1 MIDARH
7 TGKLYLGRV
16 AIRDKFVKE
25 ALKNRVPLRILH
37 DHNYMII
44 QPYDIEFLQ
53 KGKSAK
59 PVADQFSAEKHYL
72 IYFVWKPSVKF
83 KQAPMFKED

>member
-16 AIRDKFVKE
+16 VIRDKFVKE
-25 ALKNRVPLRILH
+25 ALKHRVPLRILH
-37 DHNYMII
+37 DNNSMVI
-44 QPYDIEFLQ
+44 QPDDIEFLQ

-59 PVADQFSAEKHYL
+59 PVADQFSSDKHYL
-72 IYFVWKPSVKF
+72 IYFVWRPSEKY
-83 KQAPMFKED
+83 KQISMLKE